1 MIVGALLD
9 AGADFAQLQNHLAR
23 LGLDEFTVTGESV
36 RRAGIGG
43 TKFHVLIHNPGS
55 ADHGHP
61 HGHSHDHSHEHDH
74 DHPHEHGQEHGHS
87 HEEHDHAAPSRHRG
101 LAEILRLIDSAALPV
116 RAAERARRI
125 FQRLGEAEAHV
136 HRVPLED
143 VHFHEVGAV
152 DSIVDIVGA
161 CVALELLGVDR
172 VICSPIPAGS
182 GTFRCAHGELP
193 APAPATAAL
202 LSGGAVLAD
211 KPLRGEVTTP
221 TGAAILT
228 TLAESYGPL
237 PAMAV
242 SAVGYGAGTRD
253 AADRPNLLRVYLG
266 QPTADGDSDHV
277 VELSANI
284 DDVSGEVLGHAM
296 GRLMEL
302 GALDAWAT
310 PIYMKKNRPATQIS
324 ALCLPADVDA
334 VQAVLFAETTTFGV
348 RRMSL
353 ARTKLERTFQ
363 AVETAYGPIRVK
375 VGRRGGRV
383 LSAAP
388 EFADCQAA
396 ARSHHVTVK
405 EVMEATLTAWR
416 TGNETGSGE

>member
-1 MIVGALLD
+1 MSAI
-9 AGADFAQLQNHLAR
+9 LAM
-23 LGLDEFTVTGESV
+23 
-36 RRAGIGG
+36 
-43 TKFHVLIHNPGS
+43 
-55 ADHGHP
+55 
-61 HGHSHDHSHEHDH
+61 
-74 DHPHEHGQEHGHS
+74 
-87 HEEHDHAAPSRHRG
+87 
-101 LAEILRLIDSAALPV
+101 IDSAGLPA
-116 RAAERARRI
+116 RAAARAKRI

-136 HRVPLED
+136 HRVPVES

-161 CVALELLGVDR
+161 CVALDLLGVDR
-172 VICSPIPAGS
+172 VLCSPIPSGS
-182 GTFRCAHGELP
+182 GTFRCEHGVMP

-202 LSGGAVLAD
+202 LAGGAVLAE

-228 TLAESYGPL
+228 ALAESYGPL

-253 AADRPNLLRVYLG
+253 TAEMPNLLRVFVGELS
-266 QPTADGDSDHV
+266 ADGGSDHV

-284 DDVSGEVLGHAM
+284 DDVSGEVIGHAL

-302 GALDAWAT
+302 GALDAWAS
-310 PIYMKKNRPATQIS
+310 PIYMKKHRPAVQVS
-324 ALCLPADVDA
+324 ALCFPADMDA
-334 VQAVLFAETTTFGV
+334 VESALFAETTTFGV
-348 RRMSL
+348 RRVTMSR
-353 ARTKLERTFQ
+353 AKLEREFQ
-363 AVETAYGPIRVK
+363 AVETAYGPVRVK

-383 LSAAP
+383 ISAAP

-405 EVMEATLTAWR
+405 EVMEASLTAWR
-416 TGNETGSGE
+416 MGNGYG

>member
-1 MIVGALLD
+1 
-9 AGADFAQLQNHLAR
+9 
-23 LGLDEFTVTGESV
+23 
-36 RRAGIGG
+36 
-43 TKFHVLIHNPGS
+43 
-55 ADHGHP
+55 
-61 HGHSHDHSHEHDH
+61 
-74 DHPHEHGQEHGHS
+74 
-87 HEEHDHAAPSRHRG
+87 
-101 LAEILRLIDSAALPV
+101 LAEILALIDGAGLSA
-116 RAAERARRI
+116 RAADRAKRI
-125 FQRLGEAEAHV
+125 FQRLGEAEARV
-136 HRVPLED
+136 HRVPIED

-152 DSIVDIVGA
+152 DSIADIVGA
-161 CVALELLGVDR
+161 CIALELLGVDR
-172 VICSPIPAGS
+172 VVCSPIPAGS
-182 GTFRCAHGELP
+182 GTFRCEHGELP

-202 LSGGAVLAD
+202 LAGGAVLAEN
-211 KPLRGEVTTP
+211 PLRGEVTTP

-253 AADRPNLLRVYLG
+253 GADLPNLLRVFVG
-266 QPTADGDSDHV
+266 SPSSDGDSDHV

-284 DDVSGEVLGHAM
+284 DDLSGEVLGHAL

-310 PIYMKKNRPATQIS
+310 PIYMKKNRPAVQVS
-324 ALCLPADVDA
+324 ALCLPADADA
-334 VQAVLFAETTTFGV
+334 VRSALFAETTTFGV
-348 RRMSL
+348 RQVSL
-353 ARTKLERTFQ
+353 TRAKLERTFQ

-383 LSAAP
+383 ISAAP

-405 EVMEATLTAWR
+405 EVMDASLTAWR
-416 TGNETGSGE
+416 TGSG